1 MGKNLSVVA
10 FILSTFGVVV
20 PGLPLLGSL
29 LATVSLL
36 TSHGDTDSQTY
47 IAVPTIPLGILLGVF
62 NTALFIGI
70 IGHLG
75 FL

>member
-1 MGKNLSVVA
+1 MGKDLSVIA
-10 FILSTFGVVV
+10 FMLSSFGVVV
-20 PGLPLLGSL
+20 PGLPFLGSF
-29 LATVSLL
+29 LAVISLL
-36 TSHGDTDSQTY
+36 TSRGDPDSQTY

-62 NTALFIGI
+62 NTALFVGT